1 MKIENCY
8 PDSGSAHLENVKY
21 FLLFF
26 SGAPEDTKPVS
37 LRRDKN
43 EVIDDHD
50 MLKLTPEY
58 KAHVATKLSE
68 MLQK

>member
-1 MKIENCY
+1 MIIRVIENCN
-8 PDSGSAHLENVKY
+8 PDLKIY
-21 FLLFF
+21 LFA
-26 SGAPEDTKPVS
+26 GAPEDTKPLS

-68 MLQK
+68 ILQK